1 MSKKRNLVGLYM
13 APALLLCIPLVGNL
27 MSSEVNWSGYDFLM
41 AAVMLWGTVGLIHFI
56 VIRVTKPTV
65 RIMLCCLALVA
76 LALIWTELA
85 VGIFGTPLAGS

>member
-1 MSKKRNLVGLYM
+1 MSKKRNLVSLYT

-27 MSSEVNWSGYDFLM
+27 MSSEVNWSRYDFLI
-41 AAVMLWGTVGLIHFI
+41 AAVMLWGTVGLIHLI
-56 VIRVTKPTV
+56 ASRVTKPIL

-76 LALIWTELA
+76 LALIWAELA